1 MEFLPAYSVDSSFKE
16 RCIQLVNA
24 VLNYRK
30 HENIEFMNTRSPEN
44 FLTYFDV
51 PIKKATFHDFPENC
65 IHARISY
72 YIWEKQGNTE
82 KDPTAIGRKI
92 KKMSIMVT

>member
-1 MEFLPAYSVDSSFKE
+1 MNASFKE
-16 RCIQLVNA
+16 KCVQLVDA
-24 VLNYRK
+24 VLNHRK
-30 HENIEFMNTRSPEN
+30 HENIEYLNTRSPEN

-51 PIKKATFHDFPENC
+51 PIKKASYTDFPENC

-72 YIWEKQGNTE
+72 YTWLRQGNGG

-92 KKMSIMVT
+92 KKMAIMVC